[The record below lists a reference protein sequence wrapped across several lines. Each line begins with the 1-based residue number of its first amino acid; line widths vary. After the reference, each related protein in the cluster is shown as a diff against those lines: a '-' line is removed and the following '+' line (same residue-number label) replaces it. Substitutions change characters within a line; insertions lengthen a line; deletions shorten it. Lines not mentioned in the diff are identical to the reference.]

1 MAKAGTVAQRMLG
14 HLGRAPT
21 AAALGLGVLGGA
33 GFAALGLPL
42 PWLLGA
48 LAATTAASLAGLELR
63 VPDGL
68 RRPMIAVLGA
78 MLGAT
83 FAPERLQGALSWLPS
98 LAALPLY
105 VILIGAVIFLYLRRA
120 SAFDPTSAFFAATPG
135 ALSEMIAL
143 SDQLGGDQRRV
154 SLVHATRL
162 LFIVSTI
169 PFIAQAF
176 GYRPP
181 ARPSG
186 LEFTFAPSDLALLGA
201 LGAFG
206 YLLARRLRVPAA
218 TFVGPLLG
226 SAAGHLAGW
235 IETEPPYLLM
245 ALAQLVLG
253 SAVGARFSGT
263 PLPLIGRTLV
273 LGAGATVIML
283 LITLAFGAV
292 LHLLTGHSLAL
303 LLLAFI
309 PGGFTEM
316 SLIALAMGVDPAFV
330 VTHHSVRVFLVV
342 LIVLPA
348 FAWLQ
353 RSGRLG
359 VSSASGVGTS
369 RRIATEPRPAVDK
382 DRRGPHHHP
391 P

>member
-1 MAKAGTVAQRMLG
+1 MAKARTTASWRLR
-14 HLGRAPT
+14 LRAAVPIV
-21 AAALGLGVLGGA
+21 AALGLGALGGA
-33 GFAALGLPL
+33 SFAALNLPL
-42 PWLLGA
+42 PWMLGA
-48 LAATTAASLAGLELR
+48 LAITTAASVGGLELR
-63 VPDGL
+63 VPELL

-83 FAPERLQGALSWLPS
+83 FTPARLEGALSWLPS
-98 LAALPLY
+98 LSALPLY
-105 VILIGAVIFLYLRRA
+105 VVLVAGLIFLYLRRC
-120 SAFDPTSAFFAATPG
+120 SEFDPTSAFFAASPG
-135 ALSEMIAL
+135 GLSEMIAL

-154 SLVHATRL
+154 SLVHGARL

-169 PFIAQAF
+169 PFIAQGF
-176 GYRPP
+176 GYQPPQRPRALNLDFDP
-181 ARPSG
+181 
-186 LEFTFAPSDLALLGA
+186 TDLG
-201 LGAFG
+201 
-206 YLLARRLRVPAA
+206 LLATLVVGGYVLAARLRLPAA

-226 SAAGHLAGW
+226 SAAAHLAGW

-263 PLPLIGRTLV
+263 PVALIGRTLV

-283 LITLAFGAV
+283 LITLTFGGA
-292 LHLLTGHSLAL
+292 LAALTGHPLPL

-316 SLIALAMGVDPAFV
+316 SLIALAMGADPAFV

-342 LIVLPA
+342 LIALPA

-353 RSGRLG
+353 RTGRLG
-359 VSSASGVGTS
+359 LFRSN
-369 RRIATEPRPAVDK
+369 RPA
-382 DRRGPHHHP
+382 
-391 P
+391 

>member
-1 MAKAGTVAQRMLG
+1 MPTSNRVLRLLA
-14 HLGRAPT
+14 RAPT
-21 AAALGLGVLGGA
+21 LIALCLGATGGA

-48 LAATTAASLAGLELR
+48 LAATTAASISGLELR
-63 VPDGL
+63 VPERL

-78 MLGAT
+78 MLGTT
-83 FAPERLQGALSWLPS
+83 FTPERLDGALSWLAS

-105 VILIGAVIFLYLRRA
+105 VVLVGGLIFLYLRRCSDIDA
-120 SAFDPTSAFFAATPG
+120 TSAFFAATPG
-135 ALSEMIAL
+135 GLSEMIAL

-154 SLVHATRL
+154 SLVHGARL

-169 PFIAQAF
+169 PFIAQVF
-176 GYRPP
+176 GYEPP
-181 ARPSG
+181 ERPSSLD
-186 LEFTFAPSDLALLGA
+186 LEFDPKDLALLAA
-201 LGAFG
+201 LGAVG
-206 YLLARRLRVPAA
+206 YLLARRLRLPAA

-226 SAAGHLAGW
+226 SAAAHLAGW
-235 IETEPPYLLM
+235 IETHPPYLLM
-245 ALAQLVLG
+245 AFAQLVLG

-263 PLPLIGRTLV
+263 PMALIGRTLL

-283 LITLAFGAV
+283 LITLAFGGV
-292 LHLLTGHSLAL
+292 LHALTGHSLPL

-342 LIVLPA
+342 LIALPA
-348 FAWLQ
+348 FAWLK
-353 RSGRLG
+353 RTGKLG
-359 VSSASGVGTS
+359 PG
-369 RRIATEPRPAVDK
+369 
-382 DRRGPHHHP
+382 GP
-391 P
+391 

>member
-1 MAKAGTVAQRMLG
+1 VRSWSSRPAGCLHARALG
-14 HLGRAPT
+14 ALGPAPT
-21 AAALGLGVLGGA
+21 LLALGLGALGGA

-48 LAATTAASLAGLELR
+48 LAATTAASLGGLVLR
-63 VPDGL
+63 VPEPL

-78 MLGAT
+78 MLGTT
-83 FAPERLQGALSWLPS
+83 FTPDRLDGALSWLAS
-98 LAALPLY
+98 LAALPVY
-105 VILIGAVIFLYLRRA
+105 VVLVGGLIFLYLRRR
-120 SAFDPTSAFFAATPG
+120 SDFDPTSAFFAATPG
-135 ALSEMIAL
+135 GLSEMIAL

-154 SLVHATRL
+154 SLVHGARL

-169 PFIAQAF
+169 PFIAQVF
-176 GYRPP
+176 GYEPQ
-181 ARPSG
+181 ARPST
-186 LEFTFAPSDLALLGA
+186 LDLAFESSDLALLAA
-201 LGAFG
+201 LGTFG
-206 YLLARRLRVPAA
+206 YLLAHRLRLPAA

-226 SAAGHLAGW
+226 SSAAHLAGW
-235 IETEPPYLLM
+235 IEADPPYLLM

-263 PLPLIGRTLV
+263 PLALIGRTLL

-283 LITLAFGAV
+283 LITLAFGAA
-292 LHLLTGHSLAL
+292 LHALTGHSLAL

-342 LIVLPA
+342 LIALPV
-348 FAWLQ
+348 FAWLK
-353 RSGRLG
+353 RTGKL
-359 VSSASGVGTS
+359 
-369 RRIATEPRPAVDK
+369 EP
-382 DRRGPHHHP
+382 GGS
-391 P
+391 

>member
-1 MAKAGTVAQRMLG
+1 MLG
-14 HLGRAPT
+14 RLSRAPT
-21 AAALGLGVLGGA
+21 AAALGLGALGGA
-33 GFAALGLPL
+33 AFAALGLPL

-63 VPDGL
+63 VPEGL
-68 RRPMIAVLGA
+68 RRPMIAVLGV

-83 FAPERLQGALSWLPS
+83 FAPERLAGALGWLPS

-105 VILIGAVIFLYLRRA
+105 VILIGAVIFRYLRRC
-120 SAFDPTSAFFAATPG
+120 STFDPTSAFFAATPG

-143 SDQLGGDQRRV
+143 SDQLGGDPRRV

-162 LFIVSTI
+162 LFIVATI

-186 LEFTFAPSDLALLGA
+186 LELAFAPGDLALLAA

-206 YLLARRLRVPAA
+206 YLLARRLRLPAA

-226 SAAGHLAGW
+226 SAAAHLAGW

-263 PLPLIGRTLV
+263 PLALIGRTLV

-283 LITLAFGAV
+283 LITLAFAGV

-359 VSSASGVGTS
+359 DLPASAGGMSAPVES
-369 RRIATEPRPAVDK
+369 ERPAIVDR
-382 DRRGPHHHP
+382 DRPGPHHRP
-391 P
+391 R